1 MNHSRT
7 SAKPGFT
14 LIETLVALVIATIAA
29 TVVLKHVHTLMQRAE
44 KEQSHQ
50 LAALQLLNDSLRLSH
65 GGLANARP
73 PKLENDRLLIEA
85 DDQSL
90 FGLPLVE
97 VHNFSVRNEALPP
110 IVFAYTPFQSF
121 SVKRDRYA
129 IVALAPA
136 VKTPAGVNTVPDN
149 IAPSSEK
156 TDKRQGQDVP
166 KPGMID
172 RMNR

>member
-1 MNHSRT
+1 MKHKHPS
-7 SAKPGFT
+7 GFT

-29 TVVLKHVHTLMQRAE
+29 TVVLNHVHTLLQRAE

-65 GGLANARP
+65 GGLANAQQPR
-73 PKLENDRLLIEA
+73 LENDRLVIEA
-85 DDQSL
+85 GDRGQFD
-90 FGLPLVE
+90 LPLVE

-110 IVFAYTPFQSF
+110 IVFAYTPFQTF
-121 SVKRDRYA
+121 SVRRDRYA

-136 VKTPAGVNTVPDN
+136 VKAPAGVNTVPDN
-149 IAPSSEK
+149 ISPAGEK
-156 TDKRQGQDVP
+156 ADKRQDQGVP

-172 RMNR
+172 KMSH